1 MENVVIT
8 FATTSDAMAMEF
20 FCKKNN
26 FPGKLIPIPN
36 ELSAGCGLAW
46 RSQFNNEEDAKYF
59 LDENELD
66 WEIMK
71 LLDFK

>member
-1 MENVVIT
+1 MKKVVIA

-26 FPGKLIPIPN
+26 VSGRLIAIPK

-46 RSQFNNEEDAKYF
+46 QFDWQSEEEALDF
-59 LDENELD
+59 LATNGLA
-66 WEIMK
+66 WEKMK
-71 LLDFK
+71 LLDF